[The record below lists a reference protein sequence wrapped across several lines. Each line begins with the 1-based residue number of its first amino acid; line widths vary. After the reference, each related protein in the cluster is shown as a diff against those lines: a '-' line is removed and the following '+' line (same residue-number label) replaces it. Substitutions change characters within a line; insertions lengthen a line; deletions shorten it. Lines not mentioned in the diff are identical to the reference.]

1 MKGRVGRPP
10 KKKKVATHVIH
21 LKLFQ
26 EDHLEIERRLKAT
39 QRNRTDIIRGLVS
52 AALRNERLAAVGKD
66 EATVSVKL
74 SQYEVVEKALAPM
87 AEMLEKLSAQ
97 VNTLGESSNSTG
109 QLAEYNL
116 LNLLLLRTLVWD
128 MQIRQMQKE
137 QGIPPN
143 VSEER
148 LLKLATTMYP
158 TVVRERGK
166 LNQQSVEEII
176 RDFARQLTTPVKP

>member
-1 MKGRVGRPP
+1 MKGQVGRPP
-10 KKKKVATHVIH
+10 KKKKVSSYVIH
-21 LKLFQ
+21 IKLFQ
-26 EDHLEIERRLKAT
+26 DDHLEIERRMKST
-39 QRNRTDIIRGLVS
+39 KRDRTDIIRGLIS
-52 AALRNERLAAVGKD
+52 AALRYERLAAVGKD
-66 EATVSVKL
+66 EATQSVKL
-74 SQYEVVEKALAPM
+74 SQWEVVQKALAPVV
-87 AEMLEKLSAQ
+87 EVLERLTAQ
-97 VNTLGESSNSTG
+97 TNILMESSNSTG

-128 MQIRQMQKE
+128 MQIRNMQKE

-166 LNQQSVEEII
+166 LNQQNVEEII
-176 RDFARQLTTPVKP
+176 RDFARQLTTPAKN